1 MRAALAGYA
10 GEPALAVLRRWD
22 TSPRGLD
29 ENEAQDR
36 LLRFGEGADG
46 SARDGGTRRPVR
58 AAAAPFV
65 VVLICLGLVSAL
77 VGDARGTVLICCLAV
92 LSGAL
97 RFRQEARS
105 DRAAAALRT
114 MATTT
119 ATVLRRAAPGADPV
133 PREVPAEQVVPGD
146 IVLLGPGDVVPADLR
161 LLSSSGLTV
170 DQSALTGESLPAG
183 KHATWAEGPLPAPPA
198 GGPEPDVFGHPR
210 LCLTG
215 TTVVAGTG
223 TAVAVATGTAT
234 YVGATGDLPARPPET
249 AFDRGVRAVSW
260 GLVAAMLTAL
270 PLVLAAGGALR
281 GDWSRALPT
290 AVAVAVAVTP
300 EMLPLVATALLVRGA
315 AGLSRRQVIV
325 KRLPAVHNLGAM
337 DTLCV
342 DKTGTLTER
351 HLRPACHLDPDG
363 GADPGVLRWAR
374 LNALW
379 SVELSGS
386 PDGDAVDE
394 ALLRDAGDLAGF
406 EGADVIPFDFTRRR
420 ATVLLRPDDPRPR
433 SRAAHVLVTKGAVE
447 DVLDVCVRVRT
458 RDGEVALDAAE
469 RARLL
474 AMGDRWAADG
484 VRLLAVATA
493 RRAAPARSLS
503 PADERDLTLVGFVGF
518 RDRPDPAAAAAVRA
532 LARRGVDLIMI
543 TGDHPEVAR
552 RVCRDAGLPVSRV
565 VLGRDLA
572 GLDDAELARLA
583 GPATVFARVA
593 PAQKARVVR
602 ALRRAGRTVGYLGDG
617 VNDAPALRAAD
628 VGVTV
633 AGAAGP
639 ARAAAD
645 VILARGG
652 LGALEQ
658 AVVAGR
664 RTFANTVKYIKIA
677 LTSNVGNVAS
687 ILAAAATLPFPAMP
701 PLQVLV
707 RNVCFDLSQLALVHD
722 RVDESQI
729 LRPRTFDHLDL
740 ARFVACVGP
749 VGALFDLA
757 VFGLLWRVP
766 AAHGPGGQQLVHTG
780 WFVANLTAQGLA
792 MLLLRSRGRGAP
804 RAAWPVLA
812 AAAAPA
818 LCGLLLPFSP
828 LAATLDLRP
837 LPLAALPPLAVVV
850 TGYLAATIGVRAL
863 YQRLFGR
870 WL

>member
-46 SARDGGTRRPVR
+46 SARGGGTRRLVR

-351 HLRPACHLDPDG
+351 RLRPACHLDPDG

-394 ALLRDAGDLAGF
+394 ALLRDTGDLAGF

-447 DVLDVCVRVRT
+447 DVLEVCVRVRT
-458 RDGEVALDAAE
+458 RDGEVALDAVE

-474 AMGDRWAADG
+474 AMGDRWAAD
-484 VRLLAVATA
+484 
-493 RRAAPARSLS
+493 
-503 PADERDLTLVGFVGF
+503 
-518 RDRPDPAAAAAVRA
+518 
-532 LARRGVDLIMI
+532 
-543 TGDHPEVAR
+543 
-552 RVCRDAGLPVSRV
+552 
-565 VLGRDLA
+565 
-572 GLDDAELARLA
+572 
-583 GPATVFARVA
+583 
-593 PAQKARVVR
+593 
-602 ALRRAGRTVGYLGDG
+602 
-617 VNDAPALRAAD
+617 
-628 VGVTV
+628 
-633 AGAAGP
+633 P

-645 VILARGG
+645 VILARGE

-687 ILAAAATLPFPAMP
+687 ILAAAATLPFPPMP